1 MLRKSIKGGSPPVS
15 LPPSLCDVS
24 LMCEAAPRC
33 CPSITL
39 SLVISLLN
47 WPVLVISSK
56 LRTSKPVF
64 NEEGKKEQSR
74 GVEGVTCDIGS
85 SPGAFRVIT
94 CTITHTHTHTH
105 TRKDWAEERE
115 RHRAPS
121 MQRHPCKTFTHTH
134 THMRAWAHTAQWYI
148 VTQTQSPPHT
158 GTQLCMGQV
167 KSPCVKGRKQEVTL
181 RETEWEQR

>member
-1 MLRKSIKGGSPPVS
+1 MVRIHDTAHGLAEVCLAAVNAEPPPPTHTHTH
-15 LPPSLCDVS
+15 LPPSLCNVS

-94 CTITHTHTHTH
+94 CTSAHTHTHS
-105 TRKDWAEERE
+105 RKDWAEERK
-115 RHRAPS
+115 RHCALS

-134 THMRAWAHTAQWYI
+134 KR
-148 VTQTQSPPHT
+148 TQHSDT
-158 GTQLCMGQV
+158 
-167 KSPCVKGRKQEVTL
+167 
-181 RETEWEQR
+181 